1 MTAPPGCVEN
11 RGTLCVSP
19 QKGTAGAAGA
29 ANAGHAAEARRAL
42 APICRFHQRVAL
54 RSLHGLRSALPVA
67 AGRKIFLARRAGL
80 AVHVPFIG
88 RRHPTRHPHH
98 GGNGVGTRDVQETE
112 SSSVSK
118 AQSRLLRCRRGS
130 LWGARG
136 RPGVIFGEAETRAP
150 TATSSVSAAFRSS
163 VHMIPFM
170 VPLQCSATSRR
181 KLAA

>member
-1 MTAPPGCVEN
+1 MTAPPGCEEN

-29 ANAGHAAEARRAL
+29 ANAGRAAAVRRAL

-67 AGRKIFLARRAGL
+67 ADRKIFLAGRAGL
-80 AVHVPFIG
+80 AVRLPSTG

-112 SSSVSK
+112 SSSISK
-118 AQSRLLRCRRGS
+118 AQSRLSRSKRGS

-150 TATSSVSAAFRSS
+150 TATSSVSAAFRPR
-163 VHMIPFM
+163 VPMI
-170 VPLQCSATSRR
+170 PLQCSATSRR

>member
-67 AGRKIFLARRAGL
+67 AGRKFFLARRAGL
-80 AVHVPFIG
+80 AMRLPFIG

-118 AQSRLLRCRRGS
+118 VRYRLLPSKRGS

-150 TATSSVSAAFRSS
+150 TATSSVNGAFRSS
-163 VHMIPFM
+163 VHMLPLM
-170 VPLQCSATSRR
+170 LPLQCSATSRR